1 MKYLIGFLAFWYDF
15 LVGDDWMIA
24 VGVILSLA
32 LSGVLIHA
40 RISAWPWLSLLIVCV
55 LALSVR
61 RAVKVSNP
69 PP

>member
-32 LSGVLIHA
+32 LSEVLIRS
-40 RISAWPWLSLLIVCV
+40 RISAWPWLPLLIVCV
-55 LALSVR
+55 LVISVR
-61 RAVKVSNP
+61 RAVTVSNP